1 MHVWRNVILTGKKLI
16 RQEIRTWNEEVN
28 TNISSSDYSNVGSQG
43 KFERS
48 TIWYQS
54 YKCLIIASIFQS
66 SFIGNYNFLKGI
78 NSSSN
83 VRSGRHSAAKIQ
95 KGFFKYVF
103 VSRNTWILGR
113 LKHIETTL
121 IVLPKT
127 IIEAIKGRGQD
138 LEYNFTDVGR

>member
-1 MHVWRNVILTGKKLI
+1 MLVIRVNSKAQPFGINHTNV
-16 RQEIRTWNEEVN
+16 NH
-28 TNISSSDYSNVGSQG
+28 
-43 KFERS
+43 
-48 TIWYQS
+48 
-54 YKCLIIASIFQS
+54 LIINSIFQS
-66 SFIGNYNFLKGI
+66 TFIGNYNFLKGI

>member
-1 MHVWRNVILTGKKLI
+1 MK
-16 RQEIRTWNEEVN
+16 
-28 TNISSSDYSNVGSQG
+28 
-43 KFERS
+43 
-48 TIWYQS
+48 
-54 YKCLIIASIFQS
+54 
-66 SFIGNYNFLKGI
+66 
-78 NSSSN
+78 
-83 VRSGRHSAAKIQ
+83 SGRPSAAKIQ

-138 LEYNFTDVGR
+138 LEYNFTDVGRYHIDLHTIYYIQKIIYDINMI